1 MRLIPP
7 SVSAVAVV
15 AASLS
20 LASASM
26 AAPVTPASV
35 LAEAPAAA
43 WIAPAPED
51 LLVMDLAGGKR
62 VVIAL
67 APSFAPVHVGNIKAL
82 ARAHWY
88 DGLWIER
95 VQDNYVVQWGD
106 PTEKKPLPEGVAA
119 DPPAEYER
127 SAAGLVVAPHPYRDT
142 FAPATGFVA
151 GWPVA
156 EEDGQAWLTHCYGMV
171 GVGRNNAP
179 STGSGAEL
187 YAIIGHAPRQLDRNI
202 ALVGRVLTGIEGMTA
217 LPRGGEAM
225 GFYKTEAERLPI
237 VSARLA
243 SDLPEADRPR
253 VRVLD
258 TASPAFA
265 AWVKIRANRKDDF
278 YIRPAGA
285 IDLCSV
291 MPPVKEGD

>member
-1 MRLIPP
+1 MRTRPIFALAI
-7 SVSAVAVV
+7 SLLL
-15 AASLS
+15 AAG
-20 LASASM
+20 AA

-43 WIAPAPED
+43 WIAPAPDD

-67 APSFAPVHVGNIKAL
+67 APDFAPVHAANIKAL

-106 PTEKKPLPEGVAA
+106 PSEKKPLPAGVVA

-127 SAAGLVVAPHPYRDT
+127 AAAGLALTPHPYRDT
-142 FAPATGFVA
+142 FADTVGFAA

-156 EEDGQAWLTHCYGMV
+156 EQGAQAWLTHCYGMV
-171 GVGRNNAP
+171 GVGRGNAP

-187 YAIIGHAPRQLDRNI
+187 YAIIGHAPRALDRNI
-202 ALVGRVLTGIEGMTA
+202 ALVGRVLTGFESMTA
-217 LPRGGEAM
+217 LPRGSEAM
-225 GFYKTEAERLPI
+225 GFYKSVAERLPI
-237 VSARLA
+237 VQARLA
-243 SDLPEADRPR
+243 SELPEAERPR
-253 VRVLD
+253 VRILD
-258 TASPAFA
+258 TASATFA
-265 AWVKIRANRKDDF
+265 AWVKVRANRQDDF
-278 YIRPAGA
+278 YVRPAGA
-285 IDLCSV
+285 VDLCSV

>member
-1 MRLIPP
+1 MRSFFL
-7 SVSAVAVV
+7 SAAT
-15 AASLS
+15 A
-20 LASASM
+20 LALFAGNGGA

-35 LAEAPAAA
+35 LAEAPASA
-43 WIAPAPED
+43 WVAPAPDD

-67 APSFAPVHVGNIKAL
+67 APDFAPVHVASIRTL

-106 PTEKKPLPEGVAA
+106 PTEKKPLPAGVPA

-127 SAAGLVVAPHPYRDT
+127 SAAGLALTEHPYRDT
-142 FAPATGFVA
+142 FADRTGFVS

-156 EEDGQAWLTHCYGMV
+156 EDGGQAWLTHCYGMV
-171 GVGRNNAP
+171 GVGRGNAP

-187 YAIIGHAPRQLDRNI
+187 YAIIGHAPRALDRNI

-217 LPRGGEAM
+217 LPRGSEAM
-225 GFYKTEAERLPI
+225 GFYKTEGERLPI
-237 VSARLA
+237 LSARLA
-243 SDLPEADRPR
+243 SDLPEAQRPH

-265 AWVKIRANRKDDF
+265 AWVKVRANRKDDF
-278 YIRPAGA
+278 YVRPAGA

>member
-1 MRLIPP
+1 MRSFFL
-7 SVSAVAVV
+7 SAPAALALLVGSGGVA
-15 AASLS
+15 
-20 LASASM
+20 

-35 LAEAPAAA
+35 LADAPASS
-43 WIAPAPED
+43 WVAPRPED

-67 APSFAPVHVGNIKAL
+67 APDFAPVHVESIRAL

-106 PTEKKPLPEGVAA
+106 PTEKKPLPAGVPV

-127 SAAGLVVAPHPYRDT
+127 GAAGLALTEHLYRDT
-142 FAPATGFVA
+142 FADRTGFVA

-156 EEDGQAWLTHCYGMV
+156 EDKGQAWLTHCYGMV
-171 GVGRNNAP
+171 GVGRGNAP

-187 YAIIGHAPRQLDRNI
+187 YAIIGHAPRALDRNI
-202 ALVGRVLTGIEGMTA
+202 ALVGRVLTGIEDMTA
-217 LPRGGEAM
+217 LPRGSEAM
-225 GFYKTEAERLPI
+225 GFYKTEGERLPI
-237 VSARLA
+237 LSARLA
-243 SDLPEADRPR
+243 SDLPEAQRPH
-253 VRVLD
+253 VRILD
-258 TASPAFA
+258 TASPTFA
-265 AWVKIRANRKDDF
+265 AWVKVRANRKDDF
-278 YIRPAGA
+278 YVRPAGA